1 MTVLDSSPARWLR
14 EHWRVV
20 LILGAGYAAFMI
32 YAYPG
37 YMSIDSAVHLLEGRA
52 GHYTDWHPPMVAW
65 FWHIV
70 DWGIKGPLGMLLLQS
85 IAFLA
90 ALYLWMRRAYQP
102 TAAAAIAVAIFLFPP
117 IVAPMAVVW
126 KDCQMAAY
134 LLLGMSF
141 VLSERRLV
149 KIAGFLLLTLAMG
162 MRDNAPS
169 TTLPFLVLA
178 FTWKPAPKWFV
189 RVAAAVA
196 IWIVMSTAA
205 IGFNKAMTDQRQY
218 AWHTAVATHDI
229 VGVLKFSR
237 TYSDAELQDILAG
250 TPLVVHDHI
259 QRTARSTYT
268 PVSWWSMA
276 NGDTRI
282 FNWPENEGH
291 RAALARAWKTL
302 VEDNPRAYLR
312 HRWRVFREVLGLTA
326 HPLPAP
332 MWNGQPSD
340 DYVVPL
346 HIKYVPTHTQAEI
359 GDGLMWLA
367 TQTGLFRPYI
377 YFFLALLFVPLAW
390 RQRDVHALLASGLV
404 YEFTFLPFG
413 GGDVRY
419 SHWMTITMFVAG
431 FILFRRRYATR
442 SPIRVHDGELTAA
455 S

>member
-1 MTVLDSSPARWLR
+1 MTMPSPKSLSVTRWLR

-52 GHYTDWHPPMVAW
+52 GHYTDWHPPMIAW
-65 FWHIV
+65 LWHIV
-70 DWGIKGPLGMLLLQS
+70 DWVIKGPLGMLLLQS
-85 IAFLA
+85 AAFLA
-90 ALYLWMRRAYQP
+90 ALYRWMRRAYQP
-102 TAAAAIAVAIFLFPP
+102 TAAAALAVVILLFPP
-117 IVAPMAVVW
+117 ILAPMAVVW
-126 KDCQMAAY
+126 KDCQMAGY
-134 LLLGMSF
+134 LLLGVSL

-149 KIAGFLLLTLAMG
+149 KIAGLVLCTLAMA
-162 MRDNAPS
+162 MRDNAPA

-196 IWIVMSTAA
+196 IWIVMATAA
-205 IGFNKAMTDQRQY
+205 IGFNKTMTDQRMY

-229 VGVLKFSR
+229 IGVIKFSHF
-237 TYSDAELQDILAG
+237 YSDAQLEDILGG
-250 TPLVVHDHI
+250 TPLVVHEHI
-259 QRTARSTYT
+259 QRAMQHAYT
-268 PVSWWSMA
+268 PVSWWSML
-276 NGDTRI
+276 NGDGRI
-282 FNWPENEGH
+282 FNWPENAEH
-291 RAALARAWKTL
+291 RAALERAWKKL

-332 MWNGQPSD
+332 MWNAGPSE
-340 DYVVPL
+340 DYVVQL
-346 HIKYVPTHTQAEI
+346 HIEYTPKPIQVAI
-359 GDGLMWLA
+359 GDALKWLA

-390 RQRDVHALLASGLV
+390 RERDVLALLASGLV
-404 YEFTFLPFG
+404 YEFTTFPFG

-419 SHWMTITMFVAG
+419 SHWMTITVAVAG
-431 FILFRRRYATR
+431 FILFRRRY
-442 SPIRVHDGELTAA
+442 SPRVRR
-455 S
+455 